1 MDALILRVMLISV
14 TLFVSTGAGFR
25 TRNFVVTA
33 PTAEEARTVAEAAE
47 EYRYRLSVFWTGQP
61 LPNWS
66 RPCTIRVR
74 SGSYGAAGQTTFQF
88 VGGEVLN
95 WKMMVQGTSER
106 ILDSVLPHEV
116 NHTIFASHFR
126 RPLPRWADE
135 GASTLFEHRSEQR
148 LQLDLLQT
156 VVRKRSE
163 YIPLRRLLSMKQYPS
178 GHRPMLI
185 LYAEGFG
192 LVDFLMQQR
201 GRETYLKFLA
211 DARNGQWEAAIR
223 KHYNHKGVEALEKD
237 WRAWVIAGMPRYGV
251 SPDEMIASL
260 GPETRD
266 AARPVAH
273 NDSVQPASFQN
284 QNRQESAS
292 RTRSAQPSNSSRSSR
307 TTNESPDSFV
317 SASRKLAEFKKNRRF
332 TVEAPRLGR
341 LPDSSPRDTNS
352 PEDSSS
358 DGKEPLGGELDTFPQ
373 PSRKFE
379 STSEPSPVPFPDGS
393 SFQPT
398 NHQSR
403 TESDRRLNG
412 AGLLWRRD
420 EDTGSTPQWAGFP
433 GQTELF

>member
-1 MDALILRVMLISV
+1 MDALILRVMLIAV

-25 TRNFVVTA
+25 TRNFTVTA
-33 PTAEEARTVAEAAE
+33 PTADEAEAVAEAAE
-47 EYRYRLSVFWTGQP
+47 EYRYRLAVFWTGQP

-95 WKMMVQGTSER
+95 WKMMVQGSSQR

-148 LQLDLLQT
+148 IQLELLQT
-156 VVRKRSE
+156 VMRRRSE

-223 KHYNHKGVEALEKD
+223 RHYNHQGVEALEKD
-237 WRAWVIAGMPRYGV
+237 WRSWVIAGMPRYGV
-251 SPDEMIASL
+251 SPDEMIAQL

-266 AARPVAH
+266 AARPA
-273 NDSVQPASFQN
+273 SQRSKGQPATARG
-284 QNRQESAS
+284 QNRPQAS
-292 RTRSAQPSNSSRSSR
+292 VDRSPRRSSDAR
-307 TTNESPDSFV
+307 STSTASTAADSRLVATDRQLEAF
-317 SASRKLAEFKKNRRF
+317 RKNRRF
-332 TVEAPRLGR
+332 TLEAPPSAR
-341 LPDSSPRDTNS
+341 S
-352 PEDSSS
+352 PEPPARAAVTTTPTA
-358 DGKEPLGGELDTFPQ
+358 PLP
-373 PSRKFE
+373 E
-379 STSEPSPVPFPDGS
+379 SMRTNENASVPFPGETS
-393 SFQPT
+393 LQPT
-398 NHQSR
+398 HHQRES
-403 TESDRRLNG
+403 ESDRRQSG
-412 AGLLWRRD
+412 TGLLWERN
-420 EDTGSTPQWAGFP
+420 EESGSTPQWAGFP